1 MINKKFFSLY
11 TIIKIENLITKF
23 LKNNKTT
30 LLDKLK
36 IIENEYI

>member
-11 TIIKIENLITKF
+11 TIIKINNFLSKF
-23 LKNNKTT
+23 FKNKRTT